1 MKTALTLL
9 TCNKPELVEQ
19 SIKPLLE
26 AAREQHFHLYVA
38 DGSTSEENEKAIWE
52 LAYPTA
58 TIRSNVRGGAGA
70 AIVYALTEMLNSEEN
85 YTHVGLTES
94 DVVLR
99 DNWLGCLDL
108 FSRGEADGLAVGA
121 VSARCYVDRVLF
133 QREHYAVMHNLGAGF
148 VVFTRAAAQLVLDS
162 FRTGFTT
169 DNRRIFCQLAN
180 VDLAPFWAFRQNEHP
195 LTADW
200 HWDATLAAHG
210 YASLALTPS
219 PCEMIGQD
227 PPLAEQGLEIA
238 AGPVESRRNNSDFS
252 RYATRLNKVR
262 NKEFQHGVETKFFY
276 DASTSLW
283 TYFPHQMHML
293 GASYE
298 GDWKLKE
305 VRGWG
310 TFGWEAGENRIDDNT
325 DPEGALSSNIDIPA
339 FGSIAV
345 LFSGGKFGGKVEIVD
360 EQSGYRA
367 TPELPKESGLLQ
379 LVVPG
384 GVSYRNIQVT
394 ALTPGVVFYGIQSRE
409 KQPSLPNETFDY
421 SRLPLP

>member
-1 MKTALTLL
+1 MKLAIAQLTMDRM
-9 TCNKPELVEQ
+9 ELVEQ
-19 SIKPLLE
+19 SAKPLRE
-26 AAREQHFHLYVA
+26 AASHPHSKFHWYII
-38 DGSTSEENEKAIWE
+38 DGSQKEESEKRLFEI
-52 LAYPTA
+52 AYPTA
-58 TIRSNVRGGAGA
+58 TFRSNVRGGAGA
-70 AIVYALTEMLNSEEN
+70 AIVYALTEMLNSKEN
-85 YTHVGLTES
+85 YTHVGLMES
-94 DVVLR
+94 DVLLS
-99 DNWLGCLDL
+99 DNWLDCLGL
-108 FSRGEADGLAVGA
+108 FSHGEADGLAVGA

-148 VVFTRAAAQLVLDS
+148 VVFTRSAAQLVLDT

-169 DNRRIFCQLAN
+169 DNRRIFYQLAG

-200 HWDATLAAHG
+200 HWDAMLAAHG

-219 PCEMIGQD
+219 PCEMIGQT

-238 AGPVESRRNNSDFS
+238 AGPVERRRDDQNYGRYEMALNNIRTGHF
-252 RYATRLNKVR
+252 KC
-262 NKEFQHGVETKFFY
+262 GVETKFFY

-283 TYFPHQMHML
+283 TYFPHQLHML
-293 GASYE
+293 GATYK
-298 GDWKLKE
+298 GDWELKE

-310 TFGWEAGENRIDDNT
+310 TFGWEAGGQ
-325 DPEGALSSNIDIPA
+325 PEITVPA

-360 EQSGYRA
+360 KQSGYKA

-384 GVSYRNIQVT
+384 SVSYRNIRVT
-394 ALTPGVVFYGIQSRE
+394 ALTPGVIFHGIQSRE
-409 KQPSLPNETFDY
+409 KQPFLPKVSFDY
-421 SRLPLP
+421 ARLPLP

>member
-1 MKTALTLL
+1 MKLAIAQL
-9 TCNKPELVEQ
+9 TCDRMELVEQ
-19 SIKPLLE
+19 SAKPLRE
-26 AAREQHFHLYVA
+26 AASHPHSKFHWYII
-38 DGSTSEENEKAIWE
+38 DGSQKEESEKRLFEI
-52 LAYPTA
+52 AYPTA
-58 TIRSNVRGGAGA
+58 NFRSNVRGGAGA

-99 DNWLGCLDL
+99 DNWLDCLDL
-108 FSRGEADGLAVGA
+108 FSRGEADGLLVGA
-121 VSARCYVDRVLF
+121 VSARCYVDRILF

-169 DNRRIFCQLAN
+169 DNRRIFCQLAG

-200 HWDATLAAHG
+200 HWDAVLAAHG

-227 PPLAEQGLEIA
+227 PPLAEQGLQIFSDASFIA
-238 AGPVESRRNNSDFS
+238 PATNYAIANGFDRYKESLRGIRKGTFE
-252 RYATRLNKVR
+252 L
-262 NKEFQHGVETKFFY
+262 GVETKFFY

-283 TYFPHQMHML
+283 TYFPHQLHML
-293 GASYE
+293 GATYK
-298 GDWKLKE
+298 GDWELKE

-310 TFGWEAGENRIDDNT
+310 TFGWEAGGQ
-325 DPEGALSSNIDIPA
+325 PEITVPA

-360 EQSGYRA
+360 KQSGYKA

-384 GVSYRNIQVT
+384 GVSYRNIRVT
-394 ALTPGVVFYGIQSRE
+394 ALTPGVIFHGIQSRE
-409 KQPSLPNETFDY
+409 KQPVIPNVSFDY